1 MDKKKGYICI
11 FAATVLF
18 SSMEIALK
26 LSAGEFHPLQI
37 TMGRFLVGG
46 LILIPFS
53 VSALKKRKQHITG
66 RDIGWFAI
74 LGFLGIL
81 VGMTCY
87 QLSILYIEASKV
99 ATLFSSNPLFVTVF
113 AVILLKEPLLKHKVL
128 AIAGDILGIICIVQP
143 WAPGLNI
150 TGVIFVMVSAILF
163 ALYGVLGK
171 EESRK
176 LGGVTLTCGCSLM
189 GSAEMLLMAALT
201 HLDPVSEL
209 LTDGGLGSF
218 AEIPFIE
225 GFNAGNIGSF
235 LYAAVFATGMGYAAY
250 FMAMEYVSAQEAS
263 MVFFF
268 KPVLAAVAA
277 AVILGEQIPVPMMA
291 GIGFILAG
299 SLISMLGD
307 RKADAE
313 KNGKESQGRAEPLS
327 VRLRE
332 KLHKTEEAAEGVAED
347 NI

>member
-1 MDKKKGYICI
+1 MDKRKGYICI
-11 FAATVLF
+11 FAASILF

-26 LSAGEFHPLQI
+26 LSAGDFHPLQV

-46 LILIPFS
+46 LILIPFA
-53 VSALKKRKQHITG
+53 VSALKKRNQHITA
-66 RDIGWFAI
+66 RDIGWFAV
-74 LGFLGIL
+74 LGFIGIL

-99 ATLFSSNPLFVTVF
+99 ATLFSSNPLFVTIF

-128 AIAGDILGIICIVQP
+128 AIVGDLLGIICIVQP
-143 WAPGLNI
+143 WAPGLNLI
-150 TGVIFVMVSAILF
+150 GIIFVMVSAILF

-171 EESRK
+171 AESRK

-189 GSAEMLLMAALT
+189 GSVEMILMAALT
-201 HLDPVSEL
+201 HLDAVSEF
-209 LTDGGLGSF
+209 LTECGLGSF

-225 GFNAGNIGSF
+225 GFNAGNIISF

-277 AVILGEQIPVPMMA
+277 AVILGEKIPVPMMI
-291 GIGFILAG
+291 GIGFILTG
-299 SLISMLGD
+299 SLISMVGD
-307 RKADAE
+307 RKLADSKEQETDKITAE
-313 KNGKESQGRAEPLS
+313 KMKEKFAA
-327 VRLRE
+327 
-332 KLHKTEEAAEGVAED
+332 EEA
-347 NI
+347 